1 MKKYILSSLA
11 VLSAATLFTACN
23 DMLDT
28 DPRVTELT
36 AATFPGKPA
45 DVEALNAAT
54 YSIMNTLG
62 GGDQSG
68 ICNNPFYWWCMM
80 SDDCYGS
87 GGLQDNVNK
96 SLHHFTTGSSNQYE
110 QDFILLYGG
119 ISRANNQI
127 ETIDNVAWTEAQK
140 AQRDQLLGEGF
151 FMRGLYTM
159 WLTQLYGDVPLI
171 TSTVIPEE
179 MWVQVSAEE
188 FIYPQIISD
197 FVSAKNLMKP
207 ERANG
212 SGHADKYAA
221 EAFIARAWMFWAGF
235 YKKVGELAN
244 GDATINLVEQEGCN
258 GGTLSKNDVV
268 EGLKDIINNGGYK
281 LCADFRSL
289 WQYSNSLLY
298 DESKA
303 GGGIVRVDDKYA
315 KIDTTFVDNKPVKF
329 DTIFVDKPAAN
340 TIVIKDTVRTGH
352 VYKFILD
359 MDRNN
364 CFDMPGMG
372 NGNTEEIF
380 QIQFMNASK
389 WAIGGTYNNPR
400 MYSNYLSCF
409 WGLRNGA
416 TNDNGRRDK
425 TYPFNQGWGQ
435 GTPSCNIWDDWTDA
449 ERRGNYTDIRKLGTL
464 IDLDNEL
471 EAYTYE
477 KDDNEESGYAC
488 KKYADVNLDACAA
501 DNDSWWSKCEG
512 YSSSSLDNKQQGDH
526 FEDFYLMRYADV
538 LLMMTELTGDAK
550 YMNQV
555 QARAGVPQTAYSLKA
570 VQDERRWEFA
580 MEGLRFND
588 LRRWSGIN
596 SGTNSLAAQALQA
609 QKGKQ
614 IVCYGKPSSRVPL
627 EHMTSAGW
635 AKRYADT
642 NGFLPKPQAQMTLM
656 NNKMQQNPGWDA
668 NTPAEEWTYVVLY

>member
-1 MKKYILSSLA
+1 MKKYILSALVVSTA
-11 VLSAATLFTACN
+11 IAFTSCN

-36 AATFPGKPA
+36 QATFPGKPG

-68 ICNNPFYWWCMM
+68 ILNNPFYWWSLM

-87 GGLQDNVNK
+87 GGLQDNVAK
-96 SLHHFTTGSSNQYE
+96 SLHHFTTASANQYE

-127 ETIDNVAWTEAQK
+127 ETIDNVEWTEAQK
-140 AQRDQLLGEGF
+140 SQRNQLLGEAY

-159 WLTQLYGDVPLI
+159 WLTQMYGDVPLI
-171 TSTVIPEE
+171 TSTTITEE
-179 MWVQVSAEE
+179 MQEEVSAEE
-188 FIYPQIISD
+188 VIYPQILSD
-197 FVSAKNLMKP
+197 FTSAKNLMNGQ
-207 ERANG
+207 RANG
-212 SGHADKYAA
+212 SGHADKFAA

-244 GDATINLVEQEGCN
+244 GDAQMTLVEQEGCS
-258 GGTLSKNDVV
+258 GGTLAKADVV
-268 EGLKDIINNGGYK
+268 ACLKDIVATGGYK
-281 LCADFRSL
+281 LCEDFRSL
-289 WQYSNSLLY
+289 WQYSNSLLW
-298 DESKA
+298 DEA
-303 GGGIVRVDDKYA
+303 H
-315 KIDTTFVDNKPVKF
+315 DNE
-329 DTIFVDKPAAN
+329 DG
-340 TIVIKDTVRTGH
+340 TGNLEGTH
-352 VYKFILD
+352 AYPFIAD
-359 MDRNN
+359 MKREN
-364 CFDMPGMG
+364 CFDQPGMG

-416 TNDNGRRDK
+416 TNDNGKRDK

-449 ERRGNYTDIRKLGTL
+449 ERSGGYTDMRKLGTL

-477 KDDNEESGYAC
+477 KDDNEESGYAV

-526 FEDFYLMRYADV
+526 FEDYYLMRYADV
-538 LLMMTELTGDAK
+538 LLMLTELTGDAS

-555 QARAGVPQTAYSLKA
+555 QRRAGVPETGYSLKA

-580 MEGLRFND
+580 LEGLRFND
-588 LRRWSGIN
+588 MRRWSGIN
-596 SGTNSLAAQALQA
+596 SGENSYAAKALQA

-614 IVCYGKPSSRVPL
+614 IVCYGQKANKRSM
-627 EHMTSAGW
+627 EHMTCSW

-642 NGFLPKPQAQMTLM
+642 NGFLPKPQAQITLM
-656 NNKMQQNPGWDA
+656 NGKMKQNPGWDENA
-668 NTPAEEWTYVVLY
+668 SPAEYTYIVLY

>member
-1 MKKYILSSLA
+1 MKKYILSALVVST
-11 VLSAATLFTACN
+11 ATVFTACN

-68 ICNNPFYWWCMM
+68 ILNNPFYWWSLM

-87 GGLQDNVNK
+87 GGLQDNVAK
-96 SLHHFTTGSSNQYE
+96 SLHHFTTASSNQYE

-127 ETIDNVAWTEAQK
+127 ETIDNVEWKGGTDN
-140 AQRDQLLGEGF
+140 AQRKQLLGEGY
-151 FMRGLYTM
+151 FMRGLYYM
-159 WLTQLYGDVPLI
+159 WLSQLYGDVPLI
-171 TSTVIPEE
+171 TSTTITEE
-179 MWVQVSAEE
+179 MQEQVSAEE
-188 FIYPQIISD
+188 AIYPQIISD
-197 FVSAKNLMKP
+197 FVSAKNLMKA

-212 SGHADKYAA
+212 SGHADKFAA
-221 EAFIARAWMFWAGF
+221 EAFIARAYMFWAGF
-235 YKKVGELAN
+235 YKKVADLST
-244 GDATINLVEQEGCN
+244 GDATINLVEQEGCP
-258 GGTLSKNDVV
+258 GGSLSKSDVV
-268 EGLKDIINNGGYK
+268 NGLKDIVSNGGYK
-281 LCADFRSL
+281 LCEDFRSL
-289 WQYSNSLLY
+289 WQYSNSLLW
-298 DESKA
+298 DEA
-303 GGGIVRVDDKYA
+303 HDGE
-315 KIDTTFVDNKPVKF
+315 
-329 DTIFVDKPAAN
+329 
-340 TIVIKDTVRTGH
+340 GH
-352 VYKFILD
+352 AYEFIAD
-359 MDRNN
+359 MKREN
-364 CFDMPGMG
+364 CFDQPGMG

-389 WAIGGTYNNPR
+389 WAIGGTYNNSR

-416 TNDNGRRDK
+416 TNDNGKRDK

-449 ERRGNYTDIRKLGTL
+449 ERSGDYTDLRKKASL

-471 EAYTYE
+471 ASYTYE
-477 KDDNEESGYAC
+477 KDDNEESGYAV

-501 DNDSWWSKCEG
+501 DNDSWWSQAEG

-526 FEDFYLMRYADV
+526 FEDYYLMRYADV
-538 LLMMTELTGDAK
+538 LLMLSELTGEVS

-555 QARAGVPQTAYSLKA
+555 QARAGVPLTTTYSLKA
-570 VQDERRWEFA
+570 LQNERRWEFA
-580 MEGLRFND
+580 LEGLRFND
-588 LRRWSGIN
+588 MRRWSGID
-596 SGTNSLAAQALQA
+596 SGESSYAAKALEA
-609 QKGKQ
+609 QKGKM
-614 IVCYGKPSSRVPL
+614 IVCYGQKGAKIPMA
-627 EHMTSAGW
+627 HMTCSW

-642 NGFLPKPQAQMTLM
+642 NGFLPKPQAQITLM
-656 NNKMQQNPGWDA
+656 NGKMKQNPGWDENA
-668 NTPAEEWTYVVLY
+668 SPAEYTYKVLY

>member
-1 MKKYILSSLA
+1 MKKYILSAL
-11 VLSAATLFTACN
+11 VVSAATVFTSCN

-28 DPRVTELT
+28 EPRVTEMT
-36 AATFPGKPA
+36 SATFPGKPA

-80 SDDCYGS
+80 SDECYGS

-96 SLHHFTTGSSNQYE
+96 SLHHFTTASANQYE

-127 ETIDNVAWTEAQK
+127 ETIDNVTWTDAQK
-140 AQRDQLLGEGF
+140 AQRDQLLGEAF

-159 WLTQLYGDVPLI
+159 WLTQMYGDVPLI
-171 TSTVIPEE
+171 TSTTITDE
-179 MWVQVSAEE
+179 MKQQVSAEE
-188 FIYPQIISD
+188 FIYPQILSD

-212 SGHADKYAA
+212 SGHADKFSA
-221 EAFIARAWMFWAGF
+221 EAFIARAYMFWAGF
-235 YKKVGELAN
+235 YKKAGELAT
-244 GDATINLVEQEGCN
+244 GGGPAINLVEQEGCT
-258 GGTLSKNDVV
+258 GGTLTQSDVIS
-268 EGLKDIINNGGYK
+268 GLQDIVATGGYK
-281 LCADFRSL
+281 LCEDFRSL
-289 WQYSNSLLY
+289 WQYSNSLLWKEAH
-298 DESKA
+298 DGED
-303 GGGIVRVDDKYA
+303 GGNAEGTHAYA
-315 KIDTTFVDNKPVKF
+315 
-329 DTIFVDKPAAN
+329 
-340 TIVIKDTVRTGH
+340 
-352 VYKFILD
+352 FIAD
-359 MDRNN
+359 MKEEN
-364 CFDMPGMG
+364 CFDKPGMG

-380 QIQFMNASK
+380 QIQFLNASK
-389 WAIGGTYNNPR
+389 WAISGTYNNPR

-416 TNDNGRRDK
+416 TNDNGKRSK

-435 GTPSCNIWDDWTDA
+435 GTPSCNLWDDWTDA
-449 ERRGNYTDIRKLGTL
+449 ERTGNYTDIRKLGTL

-471 EAYTYE
+471 ESYTYE

-501 DNDSWWSKCEG
+501 DNDSWWSQCPG

-538 LLMMTELTGDAK
+538 LLMLTELTGDAQ

-555 QARAGVPQTAYSLKA
+555 QARAGVPQTPYTWTNLKN
-570 VQDERRWEFA
+570 ERRWEFA
-580 MEGLRFND
+580 LEGLRFND
-588 LRRWSGIN
+588 LRRWSGIDGGEN
-596 SGTNSLAAQALQA
+596 CEAAKALQA
-609 QKGKQ
+609 QRGKQ
-614 IVCYGKPSSRVPL
+614 IVCLGQKANKRSL
-627 EHMTSAGW
+627 EHMTCSW
-635 AKRYADT
+635 SKRYADT
-642 NGFLPKPQAQMTLM
+642 NGFLPKPQTQINLM
-656 NNKMQQNPGWDA
+656 SGKLVQNPGWDE
-668 NTPAEEWTYVVLY
+668 NTPAKEWTYVVIY

>member
-1 MKKYILSSLA
+1 
-11 VLSAATLFTACN
+11 
-23 DMLDT
+23 MLDT

-36 AATFPGKPA
+36 QATFPGKPA

-68 ICNNPFYWWCMM
+68 ICNNPFYWWSLM

-87 GGLQDNVNK
+87 GGLQDNVAK
-96 SLHHFTTGSSNQYE
+96 SLHHFTTASANQYE

-140 AQRDQLLGEGF
+140 AQRNQLLGEAY

-159 WLTQLYGDVPLI
+159 WLTQMYGDVPLI
-171 TSTVIPEE
+171 TSTVITEE
-179 MWVQVSAEE
+179 MKQEVSAEE
-188 FIYPQIISD
+188 VIYPQILSD
-197 FVSAKNLMKP
+197 FTSAKNLMKA

-212 SGHADKYAA
+212 SGHADKFAA

-235 YKKVGELAN
+235 YKKAGELAK
-244 GDATINLVEQEGCN
+244 GDAEIKLVEQEGCS
-258 GGTLSKNDVV
+258 GGSLKKADVV
-268 EGLKDIINNGGYK
+268 NDLKDIVSTGGYK
-281 LCADFRSL
+281 LCEDFRSL
-289 WQYSNSLLY
+289 WQYSNSLLW
-298 DESKA
+298 DEA
-303 GGGIVRVDDKYA
+303 HDD
-315 KIDTTFVDNKPVKF
+315 V
-329 DTIFVDKPAAN
+329 
-340 TIVIKDTVRTGH
+340 GH
-352 VYKFILD
+352 AYLFIAD
-359 MDRNN
+359 MKREN
-364 CFDMPGMG
+364 CFDQPGMG

-449 ERRGNYTDIRKLGTL
+449 ERSGNYTDIRKKASL

-477 KDDNEESGYAC
+477 KDDNEESGYAV
-488 KKYADVNLDACAA
+488 KKYADVNLDACAK
-501 DNDSWWSKCEG
+501 DNNSWWSMCEG
-512 YSSSSLDNKQQGDH
+512 YTGSSLANEQQGDH
-526 FEDFYLMRYADV
+526 FEDYYLMRYADV
-538 LLMMTELTGDAK
+538 LLMLTELTGDAQ

-555 QARAGVPQTAYSLKA
+555 QARAGVPQTAYTWDNLRN
-570 VQDERRWEFA
+570 ERRWEFA
-580 MEGLRFND
+580 LEGLRFND
-588 LRRWSGIN
+588 MRRWSGIN
-596 SGTNSLAAQALQA
+596 SGEGSYAAKALQA

-614 IVCYGKPSSRVPL
+614 IVCYGQKSAKRSL
-627 EHMTSAGW
+627 EHMTCSW

-642 NGFLPKPQAQMTLM
+642 NGFLPKPQAQITLLNGM
-656 NNKMQQNPGWDA
+656 MKQNPGWDE
-668 NTPAEEWTYVVLY
+668 NTPAAEWTYKVLY

>member
-1 MKKYILSSLA
+1 MKKYILSALA
-11 VLSAATLFTACN
+11 VSSAVLFTSCN

-68 ICNNPFYWWCMM
+68 ILNNPFYWWSLM

-87 GGLQDNVNK
+87 GGLQDNVAK
-96 SLHHFTTGSSNQYE
+96 SLHHFTTASANQYE

-127 ETIDNVAWTEAQK
+127 ETIDNVDWTGNT
-140 AQRDQLLGEGF
+140 AQRNQLLGEGY
-151 FMRGLYTM
+151 FMRGLYYM

-171 TSTVIPEE
+171 ISTTITDE
-179 MWVQVSAEE
+179 MQQEVSAEE
-188 FIYPQIISD
+188 AVFPQILSD
-197 FVSAKNLMKP
+197 FVSAKNLLKA

-212 SGHADKYAA
+212 SGHADKFAA

-235 YKKVGELAN
+235 YKKVSELAN
-244 GDATINLVEQEGCN
+244 GDATITLVEQEGCN
-258 GGTLSKNDVV
+258 GGSLSKADVV
-268 EGLKDIINNGGYK
+268 TCLKDIVSNGGYK
-281 LCADFRSL
+281 LCEDFRSL
-289 WQYSNSLLY
+289 WQYSNSLLW
-298 DESKA
+298 DEAHDGK
-303 GGGIVRVDDKYA
+303 
-315 KIDTTFVDNKPVKF
+315 
-329 DTIFVDKPAAN
+329 
-340 TIVIKDTVRTGH
+340 GH
-352 VYKFILD
+352 AYEFIAD
-359 MDRNN
+359 MDRKN
-364 CFDMPGMG
+364 CFDQPGMG

-416 TNDNGRRDK
+416 SNDNGKRDK

-435 GTPSCNIWDDWTDA
+435 GTPSVNLWEDWTAA
-449 ERRGNYTDIRKLGTL
+449 ETAGGYTDIRKLGTL
-464 IDLDNEL
+464 IDLDHEL
-471 EAYTYE
+471 ASYTYE
-477 KDDNEESGYAC
+477 KDDCEESGYAV

-501 DNDSWWSKCEG
+501 DNDSWWSKCPG

-526 FEDFYLMRYADV
+526 FEDYYLMRYADV
-538 LLMMTELTGDAK
+538 LLMLTELTGEAQ

-555 QARAGVPQTAYSLKA
+555 QKRAGVPQTAYSLKA

-580 MEGLRFND
+580 LEGLRFND
-588 LRRWSGIN
+588 MRRWSGKD
-596 SGTNSLAAQALQA
+596 SGEGSYAAKALQA
-609 QKGKQ
+609 QSGKSITVKGK
-614 IVCYGKPSSRVPL
+614 KNAMNMA
-627 EHMTSAGW
+627 HMTCSW
-635 AKRYADT
+635 AKRYAAT
-642 NGFLPKPQAQMTLM
+642 NGFLPKPQAQITLM
-656 NNKMQQNPGWDA
+656 NGKMQQNPGWDLA
-668 NTPAEEWTYVVLY
+668 DPDTQYKVLY

>member
-1 MKKYILSSLA
+1 MKKYILSAAA
-11 VLSAATLFTACN
+11 VLSVTAFTSCN

-68 ICNNPFYWWCMM
+68 LLNNPFYWWSLM

-87 GGLQDNVNK
+87 GGLQDNVAK
-96 SLHHFTTGSSNQYE
+96 SLHHFTTASANQYE
-110 QDFILLYGG
+110 ADFILLYGG

-127 ETIDNVAWTEAQK
+127 ETIDNVDWTGNTV
-140 AQRDQLLGEGF
+140 QRNQLLGEGY
-151 FMRGLYTM
+151 FMRGLYYM

-171 TSTVIPEE
+171 TATTITDE
-179 MWVQVSAEE
+179 MKQQVSAETDV
-188 FIYPQIISD
+188 FPQILSD
-197 FVSAKNLMKP
+197 FVSAKNLMKA

-212 SGHADKYAA
+212 SGHADKFAA
-221 EAFIARAWMFWAGF
+221 EAFIARAYMFWAGF
-235 YKKVGELAN
+235 YKKAGELAN
-244 GDATINLVEQEGCN
+244 GSGPAINLVEQEGCS
-258 GGTLSKNDVV
+258 GGTLSQADVV
-268 EGLKDIINNGGYK
+268 AGLKDIVSNGGYK
-281 LCADFRSL
+281 LCEDFRSL
-289 WQYSNSLLY
+289 WQYSNSLLW
-298 DESKA
+298 DEAHDGK
-303 GGGIVRVDDKYA
+303 
-315 KIDTTFVDNKPVKF
+315 
-329 DTIFVDKPAAN
+329 
-340 TIVIKDTVRTGH
+340 GH
-352 VYKFILD
+352 AYEFIAD
-359 MDRNN
+359 MKREN
-364 CFDMPGMG
+364 CFDQPGMG

-416 TNDNGRRDK
+416 TNDNGKRDK

-435 GTPSCNIWDDWTDA
+435 GTPSVNLWQDWTAA
-449 ERRGNYTDIRKLGTL
+449 ETAGNYSDIRKLGTL
-464 IDLDNEL
+464 IDLDHEL
-471 EAYTYE
+471 ASYTYE
-477 KDDNEESGYAC
+477 KDDCEESGYGV

-501 DNDSWWSKCEG
+501 DNDSWWSMCPG

-538 LLMMTELTGDAK
+538 LLMLTELTGDAQ

-555 QARAGVPQTAYSLKA
+555 QKRAGVPQTPYSLKA

-580 MEGLRFND
+580 LEGLRFND
-588 LRRWSGIN
+588 LRRWSGID
-596 SGTNSLAAQALQA
+596 SGESSIAAKALQA
-609 QKGKQ
+609 QSGKSITVKGK
-614 IVCYGKPSSRVPL
+614 KNSMNMA
-627 EHMTSAGW
+627 HMTCSW
-635 AKRYADT
+635 SKRYADT
-642 NGFLPKPQAQMTLM
+642 NGFLPKPQAQITLM
-656 NNKMQQNPGWDA
+656 NGKLTQNPGWDEEA
-668 NTPAEEWTYVVLY
+668 SSAEYTYKVLY

>member
-1 MKKYILSSLA
+1 MKKYILSALVVST
-11 VLSAATLFTACN
+11 ATVFTACN

-80 SDDCYGS
+80 SDECYGS

-96 SLHHFTTGSSNQYE
+96 SLHHFTTASSNQYE

-127 ETIDNVAWTEAQK
+127 ETIDNVDWKGGTDN
-140 AQRDQLLGEGF
+140 AQRKQLLGEGY
-151 FMRGLYTM
+151 FMRGLYYM
-159 WLTQLYGDVPLI
+159 WLSQLYGDVPLI
-171 TSTVIPEE
+171 TSTVITEE
-179 MWVQVSAEE
+179 MQEQVSAEE
-188 FIYPQIISD
+188 AIYPQIISD
-197 FVSAKNLMKP
+197 FVSAKNLMNG

-212 SGHADKYAA
+212 SGHADKFAA
-221 EAFIARAWMFWAGF
+221 EAFIARAYMFWAGF
-235 YKKVGELAN
+235 YKKVADLST
-244 GDATINLVEQEGCN
+244 GDATINLVEQEGCP
-258 GGTLSKNDVV
+258 GGSLSKADVV
-268 EGLKDIINNGGYK
+268 NGLKDIVSNGGYK
-281 LCADFRSL
+281 LCEDFRSL
-289 WQYSNSLLY
+289 WQYSNSFLW
-298 DESKA
+298 DEA
-303 GGGIVRVDDKYA
+303 HDGV
-315 KIDTTFVDNKPVKF
+315 
-329 DTIFVDKPAAN
+329 
-340 TIVIKDTVRTGH
+340 GH
-352 VYKFILD
+352 EYKFIAD
-359 MDRNN
+359 MKREN
-364 CFDMPGMG
+364 CFDQPGMG

-416 TNDNGRRDK
+416 TNDNGKRDK

-449 ERRGNYTDIRKLGTL
+449 ERTGEYTDIRKLATL

-471 EAYTYE
+471 ESYTYE

-501 DNDSWWSKCEG
+501 DNDSWWSQAEG

-538 LLMMTELTGDAK
+538 LMMLSELTGEVS

-555 QARAGVPQTAYSLKA
+555 QARAGVPLTTTYSLKA
-570 VQDERRWEFA
+570 LQNERRWEFA
-580 MEGLRFND
+580 LEGLRFND
-588 LRRWSGIN
+588 LRRWSGID
-596 SGTNSLAAQALQA
+596 SGESSMAAKALEA
-609 QKGKQ
+609 QRGKM
-614 IVCYGKPSSRVPL
+614 IVCYGQKGAKVPMA
-627 EHMTSAGW
+627 HMTCSW

-642 NGFLPKPQAQMTLM
+642 NGFLPKPQAQITLM
-656 NNKMQQNPGWDA
+656 NGKMKQNPGWDENA
-668 NTPAEEWTYVVLY
+668 SASEYTYKVLY